1 VQAVNSKFRA
11 YGQELEVDPG
21 NLVFDGPIDN
31 PALDITAWR
40 RNQQVEAGVQ
50 ISGTVKAPLVT
61 LVSKPD
67 VPEGDRLSWL
77 VLGRAP
83 NNANGQDLAVLQT
96 AAGALLGGGDS
107 VPLNQKIAN
116 SLGLDELAVRSS
128 SEIASNVVAVGK
140 RLSDRLLVTYEHGLG
155 AAAANLVRLD
165 YSLTRRISLRA
176 ETGSTTGL
184 GVFYRFAW
192 D

>member
-1 VQAVNSKFRA
+1 M
-11 YGQELEVDPG
+11 
-21 NLVFDGPIDN
+21 
-31 PALDITAWR
+31 
-40 RNQQVEAGVQ
+40 
-50 ISGTVKAPLVT
+50 T

-67 VPEGDRLSWL
+67 VPEGERLSWL

-83 NNANGQDLAVLQT
+83 NDANGQGLALLQA
-96 AAGALLGGGDS
+96 AAGAMLGGGDS
-107 VPLNQKIAN
+107 VPMNQKIAN

-128 SEIASNVVAVGK
+128 SEISSNVVALGK

-155 AAAANLVRLD
+155 TVAENLVQLD
-165 YSLTRRISLRA
+165 YSLTQRISLRA

-184 GVFYRFAW
+184 GVFYRFGW